1 LNYQTKNV
9 LRKAPGF
16 LIIRLGRMVNSS
28 LKILIFFIFSLGLV
42 SLLGAQTQGERQPE
56 AKSQGPYKVA
66 ILPVT
71 VHSPENVAFL
81 REGLLDML
89 SSRMNLEGRVMVA
102 EKAAVKKALA
112 GAEGEIDARKAME
125 LGTRLGVDYVVYGS
139 LTKLGDSASL
149 DLQIVSVK
157 GEKPPASVYV
167 QARKMEEIINGVDEV
182 ARKADEKIL
191 GYSLLPPT
199 AQKPAA
205 APAAAVPQP
214 SAAAVPQPSAAVAP
228 APPLPFS
235 SPAPAA
241 RPGMGWGT
249 YLSEFTQSPPLPIKV
264 QGMVV
269 ADCDGDGKKEIALID
284 ERALRIYRWE
294 ENQFKLLKRIE
305 GSRIDRYLAVDAA
318 DLDKDGKAEIYVTS
332 IPETAYQSE
341 DKLTSF
347 VVAFKDGEYRIAA
360 SGVNWFLRVV
370 DWPGKGKVLL
380 GQGKG
385 VGKGFEGPIYEMSWD
400 GKQVREVRKIEGPK
414 FSSVYG
420 MTPFLRKES
429 LYFAYIDSDM
439 RLKVADQ
446 KGTFVWKS
454 NSYYASDVSY
464 QTSYMKTHAGAEGG
478 DEFSFVNVRV
488 VVQGDEIVL
497 VRNISPIADIF
508 KRQKYFSGGEIQGL
522 AWGGATFQE
531 RWKTREIS
539 GYVADFSIE
548 DMGEAG
554 GRVLLVA
561 VNLPKESVFSTASRS
576 AVMASRIQ

>member
-1 LNYQTKNV
+1 MNYQAKNFS
-9 LRKAPGF
+9 RKTPGF
-16 LIIRLGRMVNSS
+16 TLFRPARMIISS
-28 LKILIFFIFSLGLV
+28 LKILIFFIFFLGLIPL
-42 SLLGAQTQGERQPE
+42 SGAQTPGERQAA

-66 ILPVT
+66 ILPVA
-71 VHSPENVAFL
+71 VHSPENLAFL

-89 SSRMNLEGRVMVA
+89 SSRMNLEGRVSIV

-112 GAEGEIDARKAME
+112 GVEGEIDAQKAME
-125 LGTRLGVDYVVYGS
+125 AGSRLGADYVVFGS

-149 DLQIVSVK
+149 DLQILSVK

-205 APAAAVPQP
+205 APPPAAAAPAAPPAPAAALPAPPPP
-214 SAAAVPQPSAAVAP
+214 SAA
-228 APPLPFS
+228 
-235 SPAPAA
+235 PAPAA
-241 RPGMGWGT
+241 RPAMGWGT
-249 YLSEFTQSPPLPIKV
+249 FLSEFTQSPPLPIKV
-264 QGMVV
+264 QGMAV
-269 ADCDGDGKKEIALID
+269 ADFDGDGKKEIALID
-284 ERALRIYRWE
+284 EKSLRIYRWE

-305 GSRIDRYLAVDAA
+305 GSRIDRHLAVDAA

-341 DKLTSF
+341 DKMSSY
-347 VVAFKDGEYRIAA
+347 VVAFKDGEYRVAA

-380 GQGKG
+380 GQNKG
-385 VGKGFEGPIYEMSWD
+385 VGKGFEGPIYELGWD
-400 GKQVREVRKIEGPK
+400 GKRVKDGRKIEGPK

-420 MTPFLRKES
+420 IAPFLQKEN
-429 LYFAYIDSDM
+429 LYFAYIDSDL
-439 RLKVADQ
+439 RLKIADA
-446 KGTFVWKS
+446 KGNFVWKS

-464 QTSYMKTHAGAEGG
+464 QTSYMKTHAGVEGG

-488 VVQGDEIVL
+488 VVQGDEIVV

-508 KRQKYFSGGEIQGL
+508 KRQKYFSGGEVQGL
-522 AWGGATFQE
+522 AWGGATLQE
-531 RWKTREIS
+531 RWKTREIA

-554 GRVLLVA
+554 GRVLMVA

-576 AVMASRIQ
+576 AVMVSRIQ